1 MDDPPLLPIGEL
13 ARRTGLTVKAIRFY
27 ADRGIVPASAHSP
40 AGHRL
45 YDPDAAARLRLVRSL
60 RSLDIDLVTVR
71 AVLARE
77 MSVAEVAAVHAAALD
92 TQIRTLRL
100 NRAVLRAVAA
110 HGSNAEEMEIM
121 HELARGSQAERRRH
135 LDDFIGSAFGGV
147 DANPALVELLRATM
161 PELPD
166 DPAPEQLRAWAELV
180 ELVRGADFRAAV
192 RRMAE
197 YQAAE
202 RAAGDDTGLHGEL
215 SAAVTEKVGAA
226 LAAGVAP
233 DSAEAAAIVGELATR
248 YAGTFSR
255 ADDAALRGWMLE
267 RLAVANDPRTIRYW
281 QLVEIV
287 NGLPPMPDLAPVFAW
302 FAAALRSSVA
312 G

>member
-1 MDDPPLLPIGEL
+1 MEDAALLPIGEL

-45 YDPDAAARLRLVRSL
+45 YDAEAAARLRLVRTL
-60 RSLDIDLVTVR
+60 RALGIDLATVR

-77 MSVAEVAAVHAAALD
+77 LSVAEVAAAHAAALD
-92 TQIRTLRL
+92 IRIRALRL
-100 NRAVLRAVAA
+100 DRAVLRAVAE
-110 HGSNAEEMEIM
+110 HGSTTEEMEIM

-135 LDDFIGSAFGGV
+135 LDDFLDTVFGGV

-166 DPAPEQLRAWAELV
+166 DAAPEQLRGWVELV
-180 ELVRGADFRAAV
+180 ELVRDADFRAAV

-215 SAAVTEKVGAA
+215 SAAVVERVESA

-233 DSAEAAAIVGELATR
+233 DSPEAAAVVGDLVAR
-248 YAGTFSR
+248 YAATFGR
-255 ADDAALRGWMLE
+255 ADDAALRRWILE
-267 RLAVANDPRTIRYW
+267 RLAVADEPRVTRYW
-281 QLVEIV
+281 QLVAIV
-287 NGLPPMPDLAPVFAW
+287 NGEPPTPDFAPVFAW
-302 FAAALRSSVA
+302 FGAALRSTA
-312 G
+312 